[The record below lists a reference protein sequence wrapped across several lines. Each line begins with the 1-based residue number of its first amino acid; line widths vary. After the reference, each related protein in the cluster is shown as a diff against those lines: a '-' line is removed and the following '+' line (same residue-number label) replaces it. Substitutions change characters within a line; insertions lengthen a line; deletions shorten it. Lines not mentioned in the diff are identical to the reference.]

1 MRLIYSVMSIIEEK
15 SAKKSV
21 AKDTPGLLST
31 QRIEVT
37 IGDTKFEN
45 IPASAYDTI
54 VQIVR
59 EILKGEMS
67 VVDVVDALVNDP
79 AIQEKGEAYTNKL
92 RDVLNA
98 INSKFGKIAI
108 NKITHDFP
116 FLAAEGEESYP
127 IAELSR
133 SSQDL
138 LNYEPGLAGRGEIAI
153 ALLFGISDFE
163 EAGADDEDSKKAVKS
178 YDLVY
183 KGKKC
188 DVKDLRYL
196 SSKTGKFAANPIVRL
211 GVPAGTAIVK
221 LADEKLEKHA
231 ASKYRKIKAT
241 DFASQEIGIN
251 AIVDAYKKYIQTLD
265 DDEKASL
272 SVPTMAADLESWIS
286 EIVEILDEATLEILN
301 KDYPGGFFTITMTE
315 IRRELPPE
323 FGFHTFKSGRVNIT
337 DGDRRTLYKGLTKN
351 IPKYTD
357 DLGKLL
363 PAYTGA
369 GAKAP
374 GGDAKPAAD
383 AMPPD
388 SENQIAEAVL
398 RRLIRLI

>member
-1 MRLIYSVMSIIEEK
+1 MRILELKAGKNPATKQSTE
-15 SAKKSV
+15 
-21 AKDTPGLLST
+21 PLST
-31 QRIEVT
+31 KRIEVT

-54 VQIVR
+54 VQIIR

-67 VVDVVDALVNDP
+67 VVDVVDAIVNDP
-79 AIQEKGEAYTNKL
+79 SVQEQGEAFANKL

-108 NKITHDFP
+108 NKISHDFP
-116 FLAAEGEESYP
+116 FLAAAGEEAYP
-127 IAELSR
+127 ISELSK
-133 SSQDL
+133 SAQDL

-183 KGKKC
+183 KGNKC

-211 GVPAGTAIVK
+211 GVPAGAAIVK
-221 LADEKLEKHA
+221 LVDEKLEKHSA
-231 ASKYRKIKAT
+231 NKYGKIKAT
-241 DFASQEIGIN
+241 DFASQEIGIK
-251 AIVDAYKKYIQTLD
+251 AIADAYKKYIQTLD

-272 SVPTMAADLESWIS
+272 SVPIISSDLESWIS
-286 EIVEILDEATLEILN
+286 EIIEILDEATQEILN
-301 KDYPGGFFTITMTE
+301 KDYPGGFFTITMNE
-315 IRRELPPE
+315 IRRELPAE

-337 DGDRRTLYKGLTKN
+337 DNDRRTLYKGLTKY
-351 IPKYTD
+351 IPKYAD

-363 PAYTGA
+363 PAYTNSGVKA
-369 GAKAP
+369 GV
-374 GGDAKPAAD
+374 GDAKPAETEP
-383 AMPPD
+383 PPD
-388 SENQIAEAVL
+388 SENQIAEAML